1 VSRWPESLYYVT
13 YRYTAPLCPR
23 AHQPEGHAP
32 ERHRPVAA
40 FKRLT
45 LHMATTAWLFNP
57 IIATHEP
64 NQSRSSS
71 YISRTA
77 GYLGPSPTVEVRCC
91 SKRSIV
97 HSDYSPSND
106 LKPMTHRCL
115 FHPDRTP
122 SFGVCSILRVE
133 MADAARALTQY
144 CISRS
149 SLPLYTHSYKPASNT
164 LTHIQFTISSLIRQY
179 GV

>member
-115 FHPDRTP
+115 FHRIARLVWRLQHTKSRNGGCGKGFDP
-122 SFGVCSILRVE
+122 VLHLAILTATLR
-133 MADAARALTQY
+133 
-144 CISRS
+144 
-149 SLPLYTHSYKPASNT
+149 PL
-164 LTHIQFTISSLIRQY
+164 
-179 GV
+179 V